1 MSNPKYIDADKFWDR
16 LISVSENDWVGFDTI
31 DEVLSGMPNVDYE
44 IINDAHNE
52 GYDVGYWA
60 GRRDYEPKWIPVT
73 ERLPE
78 AYGRYLV
85 TLEYEGY
92 RSVMPLYYG
101 RINRIDTFY
110 DSDSEYGDI
119 EYCGAI
125 AWMPLPEPYKGG
137 AEE

>member
-1 MSNPKYIDADKFWDR
+1 MANTTMMFPNTVREFMEQFKMVDTEQIYSNGIEYVPIFRMEQWFAHQADIPR
-16 LISVSENDWVGFDTI
+16 
-31 DEVLSGMPNVDYE
+31 
-44 IINDAHNE
+44 
-52 GYDVGYWA
+52 
-60 GRRDYEPKWIPVT
+60 WIPVA
-73 ERLPE
+73 ERRPE

-125 AWMPLPEPYKGG
+125 AWMPLPEPYKEG
-137 AEE
+137 EQNDSL

>member
-31 DEVLSGMPNVDYE
+31 DEVLSGMPSE
-44 IINDAHNE
+44 Q
-52 GYDVGYWA
+52 
-60 GRRDYEPKWIPVT
+60 RWIPVA

-85 TLEYEGY
+85 TLEDEDYI
-92 RSVMPLYYG
+92 SVMPLYYG

-119 EYCGAI
+119 EYRGII
-125 AWMPLPEPYKGG
+125 AWMPLPEPYKCG
-137 AEE
+137 EQR